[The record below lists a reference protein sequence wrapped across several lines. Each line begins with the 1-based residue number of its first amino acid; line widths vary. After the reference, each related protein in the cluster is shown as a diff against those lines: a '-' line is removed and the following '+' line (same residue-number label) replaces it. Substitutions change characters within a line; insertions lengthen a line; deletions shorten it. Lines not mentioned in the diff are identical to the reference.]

1 MNKLINEEVR
11 KILKEQEEEMSLFEE
26 NPLEFILGK
35 YPSLLDIMEELM
47 TESFRDYIT
56 GIFVVAPKPTTFKIL
71 LHNGHFYFLTYNPK
85 GYQAKISGKRYQLVN
100 LQEQEYATKAI
111 AALLML
117 GMPANAEGPEMEE
130 TNELE
135 QKDEFIDDLTAE
147 PESGGDLPDDEGE
160 EDLQENEEV
169 KPKKLPQ
176 KFKIIR

>member
-1 MNKLINEEVR
+1 MNKLINEEVK
-11 KILKEQEEEMSLFEE
+11 KILKEQEEEVSLFEQ

-56 GIFVVAPKPTTFKIL
+56 GIFVVAPKPTTFKVL

-85 GYQAKISGKRYQLVN
+85 GYQAKISGKRYQLIN
-100 LQEQEYATKAI
+100 LQEQEYAIKAI

-117 GMPANAEGPEMEE
+117 GMPPNSEGPGEEE

-135 QKDEFIDDLTAE
+135 QKDEFIDDLTSE
-147 PESGGDLPDDEGE
+147 PESGGEDTSEDEE
-160 EDLQENEEV
+160 ELQEGGEV
-169 KPKKLPQ
+169 KPTPPK
-176 KFKIIR
+176 KFKIVR